1 MLRIEKLSKSFGQK
15 IILDEVNFEININ
28 ESIGLLG
35 KNGSGK
41 STFLKILVD
50 LVNYQNGS
58 IFYNEKKIKME
69 TSYKSKIL
77 YLGHQPTFYPSLT
90 AKENLLFISKIYKI
104 DENQIIKK
112 IVNSLNIVGLS
123 NSINLPVSVFSSGML
138 RKLSISKAIL
148 LENIWEI
155 LLLDE
160 PNDGL
165 DIEGQE
171 MLSNLIL
178 SWKNKKSNN
187 NKSLLIVSHNENW
200 IKNHTDQ
207 VMHLTKGKIN

>member
-1 MLRIEKLSKSFGQK
+1 MLKIEKLSKSFGQK

-77 YLGHQPTFYPSLT
+77 YYINTFL
-90 AKENLLFISKIYKI
+90 
-104 DENQIIKK
+104 
-112 IVNSLNIVGLS
+112 
-123 NSINLPVSVFSSGML
+123 
-138 RKLSISKAIL
+138 
-148 LENIWEI
+148 
-155 LLLDE
+155 
-160 PNDGL
+160 
-165 DIEGQE
+165 
-171 MLSNLIL
+171 
-178 SWKNKKSNN
+178 
-187 NKSLLIVSHNENW
+187 
-200 IKNHTDQ
+200 
-207 VMHLTKGKIN
+207 

>member
-15 IILDEVNFEININ
+15 IILDKVNFEINLN

-50 LVNYQNGS
+50 LVNYQKGL
-58 IFYNEKKIKME
+58 ILHNEKKVKME

-77 YLGHQPTFYPSLT
+77 YLGHQSTFYPSLT

-104 DENQIIKK
+104 NKNQIVKN
-112 IVNSLNIVGLS
+112 IVNSLKIVGLS
-123 NSINLPVSVFSSGML
+123 HSINLPVGLFSSGML

-148 LENIWEI
+148 LQNIWEI

-178 SWKNKKSNN
+178 SWKNDKSNN
-187 NKSLLIVSHNENW
+187 CKSLLIVSHNKKW
-200 IKNHTDQ
+200 IENHTNR
-207 VMHLTKGKIN
+207 VMHLVNGKIN